1 MNSINLNNLK
11 DKKTIITGANGMLG
25 RAFKECLMNKVPSV
39 NVSCFPRA
47 QLDVTDKESVLNLA
61 SLDPDIIIH
70 CAGFTNADECTKN
83 PDIAYNVHFNG
94 TKNII
99 ELAHLNSAL
108 VIYPQ
113 SVFIF
118 DGEELPVTEKTIPSP
133 PFVYG
138 KAKLMAEQSLLN
150 ELENVL
156 IVRMAGF
163 FGGEDKDKNFVGQ
176 FIKSLRDM
184 IKDGRSTIEIGD
196 RIWQPTYTLD
206 LALNTLLLAA
216 LDKRGIYHMG
226 ALGEATFYEVA
237 SACIEFLGLDDLIEL
252 FPISSAI
259 FDNNENA
266 KRPKRMVTKN
276 DRLNVEGINY
286 QRHWRDALRE
296 YLERPYFADLK
307 TTPKVNNDRNQGK

>member
-1 MNSINLNNLK
+1 MNSPNLNNLQ
-11 DKKTIITGANGMLG
+11 DKKIIITGADGMLG
-25 RAFKECLMNKVPSV
+25 RAFEECLVSKAPSA
-39 NVSCFPRA
+39 NVSCFSRSR
-47 QLDVTDKESVLNLA
+47 LDVTDKNSVLNLT

-70 CAGFTNADECTKN
+70 CAGLTNADECTRN
-83 PDIAYNVHFNG
+83 PDLAYNVHYKG

-99 ELAHLNSAL
+99 ELAQNNSAL

-118 DGEELPVTEKTIPSP
+118 DGQELPVTEKTKPCP

-138 KAKLMAEQSLLN
+138 KAKLMAEQSLLD

-156 IVRMAGF
+156 IIRMAGF
-163 FGGEDKDKNFVGQ
+163 FGGDDKDKNFVGQ
-176 FIKSLRDM
+176 FVRSLRDM
-184 IKDGRSTIEIGD
+184 NKDGRRAIEIGN

-237 SACIEFLGLDDLIEL
+237 LACIEFLGLENAIKLL
-252 FPISSAI
+252 PISSAI
-259 FDNNENA
+259 FDDNENA
-266 KRPKRMVTKN
+266 RRPKRMVTRN
-276 DRLNVEGINY
+276 DRLDSEGINY

-296 YLERPYFADLK
+296 YLERPYFKNLK
-307 TTPKVNNDRNQGK
+307 TTSKINDDQK

>member
-1 MNSINLNNLK
+1 MNSPNLNNLR
-11 DKKTIITGANGMLG
+11 DKKIIITGADGMLG
-25 RAFKECLMNKVPSV
+25 RAFEECLVRKAPGA
-39 NVSCFPRA
+39 NVSCFSRF
-47 QLDVTDKESVLNLA
+47 QLDVTDNNSVLNLT

-70 CAGFTNADECTKN
+70 CAGLTNADECTRN
-83 PDIAYNVHFNG
+83 PDLAYNVHYRG

-99 ELAHLNSAL
+99 ELAQNNSAL

-118 DGEELPVTEKTIPSP
+118 DGQELPVTENTKPCP

-138 KAKLMAEQSLLN
+138 KAKLMAEKSLLD

-163 FGGEDKDKNFVGQ
+163 FGGDDKDKNFVGK
-176 FIKSLRDM
+176 FVRSLMDM
-184 IKDGRSTIEIGD
+184 NKDGRRAIEVGD
-196 RIWQPTYTLD
+196 RIWQPTYTID

-216 LDKRGIYHMG
+216 LEKRGIYHMG

-237 SACIEFLGLDDLIEL
+237 LACVEFLKLENAIKLL
-252 FPISSAI
+252 PISSAI
-259 FDNNENA
+259 FDDDENA
-266 KRPKRMVTKN
+266 RRPKRMVTRN
-276 DRLNVEGINY
+276 DRLDSEGINY

-296 YLERPYFADLK
+296 YLERPYFKNLK
-307 TTPKVNNDRNQGK
+307 TTSKINDDQQ

>member
-1 MNSINLNNLK
+1 MNSPNLNNLQ
-11 DKKTIITGANGMLG
+11 DKKIIITGADGMLG
-25 RAFKECLMNKVPSV
+25 RAFEECLVSKAPSA
-39 NVSCFPRA
+39 NVSCFSRSR
-47 QLDVTDKESVLNLA
+47 LDVTDKNSVLNLT

-70 CAGFTNADECTKN
+70 CAGLTNADECTRN
-83 PDIAYNVHFNG
+83 PDLAYNVHYKG

-99 ELAHLNSAL
+99 ELAQNNSAL

-118 DGEELPVTEKTIPSP
+118 DGQELPVTEKTKPCP

-138 KAKLMAEQSLLN
+138 KAKLMAEQILLD

-163 FGGEDKDKNFVGQ
+163 FGGDDKDKNFVGQ
-176 FIKSLRDM
+176 FVRSLRDM
-184 IKDGRSTIEIGD
+184 NKDGRRAIEIGN

-237 SACIEFLGLDDLIEL
+237 LACIEFLGLENAIKLL
-252 FPISSAI
+252 PISSAI
-259 FDNNENA
+259 FDDNENA
-266 KRPKRMVTKN
+266 RRPKRMVTRN
-276 DRLNVEGINY
+276 DRLDSEGINY

-296 YLERPYFADLK
+296 YLERPYFKNLK
-307 TTPKVNNDRNQGK
+307 TTSKINDDQK

>member
-1 MNSINLNNLK
+1 MNSPNLNNLQ
-11 DKKTIITGANGMLG
+11 DKKIIITGADGMLG
-25 RAFKECLMNKVPSV
+25 RAFEECLVSKAPSA
-39 NVSCFPRA
+39 NVSCFSRSR
-47 QLDVTDKESVLNLA
+47 LDVTDKNSVLNLT

-70 CAGFTNADECTKN
+70 CAGLTNADECTRN
-83 PDIAYNVHFNG
+83 PDLAYNVHYKG

-99 ELAHLNSAL
+99 ELAQNNSAL

-118 DGEELPVTEKTIPSP
+118 DGQELPVTEKTKPCP

-138 KAKLMAEQSLLN
+138 KAKLMAEQSLLD

-156 IVRMAGF
+156 IIRMAGF
-163 FGGEDKDKNFVGQ
+163 FGGDDKDKNFVGQ
-176 FIKSLRDM
+176 FVRSLRDM
-184 IKDGRSTIEIGD
+184 NKDGRRAIEVGD

-237 SACIEFLGLDDLIEL
+237 LACIELLGLENAIKLL
-252 FPISSAI
+252 PISSAI
-259 FDNNENA
+259 FDDNENA
-266 KRPKRMVTKN
+266 RRPKRMVTRN
-276 DRLNVEGINY
+276 DRLDSEGINY

-296 YLERPYFADLK
+296 YLERPYFKNLK
-307 TTPKVNNDRNQGK
+307 TTSKINDDQK

>member
-1 MNSINLNNLK
+1 MNSPNLNNLR
-11 DKKTIITGANGMLG
+11 DKTIIITGADGMLG
-25 RAFKECLMNKVPSV
+25 RAFEECLVNKAPSA
-39 NVSCFPRA
+39 NVSCFSRSR
-47 QLDVTDKESVLNLA
+47 LDVTDRNSVLNLT

-70 CAGFTNADECTKN
+70 CAGLTNADECTRN
-83 PDIAYNVHFNG
+83 PDLAYNVHYKG

-99 ELAHLNSAL
+99 ELAQNNSAL

-118 DGEELPVTEKTIPSP
+118 DGQELPVTEKTKPCP

-138 KAKLMAEQSLLN
+138 KAKLMAEQSLLD

-163 FGGEDKDKNFVGQ
+163 FGGDDKDKNFVGQ
-176 FIKSLRDM
+176 FVRSLRDM
-184 IKDGRSTIEIGD
+184 KKDGRCAIEVGD

-237 SACIEFLGLDDLIEL
+237 LACIEFLGLENAIKLL
-252 FPISSAI
+252 PISSAV
-259 FDNNENA
+259 FDDNENA
-266 KRPKRMVTKN
+266 RRPKRMVTRN
-276 DRLNVEGINY
+276 DRLDSEGINY

-296 YLERPYFADLK
+296 YLERPYFKNLK
-307 TTPKVNNDRNQGK
+307 TSSRINDDQK

>member
-1 MNSINLNNLK
+1 MNLPNLDSLK
-11 DKKTIITGANGMLG
+11 DKEIIITGGDGMLG
-25 RAFKECLMNKVPSV
+25 RAFEECLVSKAPSAS
-39 NVSCFPRA
+39 VSCFPRP
-47 QLDVTDKESVLNLA
+47 QLDVTDKDSVLNLA

-99 ELAHLNSAL
+99 ELAQLNSAL

-118 DGEELPVTEKTIPSP
+118 DGQELPVTEKTIPSP

-138 KAKLMAEQSLLN
+138 KVKLMAEQSLLD
-150 ELENVL
+150 ELDNVL

-163 FGGEDKDKNFVGQ
+163 FGGDDKDKNFVGQ
-176 FIKSLRDM
+176 FIRSLRDM
-184 IKDGRSTIEIGD
+184 INDGRFTIEVGD

-237 SACIEFLGLDDLIEL
+237 SACVKFLGLNNLIKL
-252 FPISSAI
+252 LPISSVI
-259 FDNNENA
+259 FDDNENA
-266 KRPKRMVTKN
+266 RRPKRMVTRN
-276 DRLNVEGINY
+276 DRLDIEGINL
-286 QRHWRDALRE
+286 QRHWRDALKE
-296 YLERPYFADLK
+296 YLERPYFRDLK
-307 TTPKVNNDRNQGK
+307 VISKIDNEEH

>member
-1 MNSINLNNLK
+1 MNSPNLNNLR
-11 DKKTIITGANGMLG
+11 DKKIIITGADGMLG
-25 RAFKECLMNKVPSV
+25 RAFEECLVSKAPSA
-39 NVSCFPRA
+39 NVSCFSRSR
-47 QLDVTDKESVLNLA
+47 LDVTDKNSVLNLT

-70 CAGFTNADECTKN
+70 CAGLTNADECTRN
-83 PDIAYNVHFNG
+83 PDLAYNVHYKG

-99 ELAHLNSAL
+99 ELAQNNSAL

-118 DGEELPVTEKTIPSP
+118 DGQELPVTEKTKPCP

-138 KAKLMAEQSLLN
+138 KAKLMAEQILLD

-163 FGGEDKDKNFVGQ
+163 FGGDDKDKNFVGQ
-176 FIKSLRDM
+176 FVRSLRDM
-184 IKDGRSTIEIGD
+184 NKDGRRAIEIGN

-237 SACIEFLGLDDLIEL
+237 LACIEFLGLENAIKLL
-252 FPISSAI
+252 PISSAI
-259 FDNNENA
+259 FDDNENA
-266 KRPKRMVTKN
+266 RRPKRMVTRN
-276 DRLNVEGINY
+276 DRLDSEGINY

-296 YLERPYFADLK
+296 YLERPYFKNLK
-307 TTPKVNNDRNQGK
+307 TTSKINDDQK